1 MAPAAAAAAVLGGP
15 GIKKAN
21 GRGGGFIAPAAVSF
35 LKIVTKRPFLCY
47 SNVRTKTIR
56 LLWGRRPRV
65 ADFDLIYNRYFTAV
79 YCYARGLTRSERD
92 AEELTAETFF
102 KALQAIDRFDERGDL
117 RVWLCQ
123 IAKYTWFNQQRR
135 RKREMPLD
143 EEQCVAEDAM
153 SRASALSMAEALE
166 DRDTAR
172 RLFALLHRMEEPYK
186 EVFTLRTFCEQ
197 PHAQI
202 AALFGKTESWARVT
216 YHRAKT
222 KLLQELEE
230 TANGEC

>member
-1 MAPAAAAAAVLGGP
+1 MV
-15 GIKKAN
+15 
-21 GRGGGFIAPAAVSF
+21 
-35 LKIVTKRPFLCY
+35 
-47 SNVRTKTIR
+47 
-56 LLWGRRPRV
+56 
-65 ADFDLIYNRYFTAV
+65 DFDLVYNRYFTAV

-102 KALQAIDRFDERGDL
+102 KALKAIDRFDERGDL

-123 IAKYTWFNQQRR
+123 IAKHAWFNQQRR
-135 RKREMPLD
+135 KKREISL
-143 EEQCVAEDAM
+143 EEAPEPGEEAAFAQ
-153 SRASALSMAEALE
+153 ALE
-166 DRDTAR
+166 DRDTAD

-197 PHAQI
+197 PYAQI

-222 KLLQELEE
+222 KLQQELEE
-230 TANGEC
+230 SCDGEF